1 MLKGL
6 FFNIF
11 FDKEISVVPMSFIS
25 AICNGKINPEGACSK
40 YMEIRN
46 RDGRNRTEH
55 SQGDCQKPDLCICGS
70 MNFYGEGG
78 ACKGIIRAQ

>member
-1 MLKGL
+1 
-6 FFNIF
+6 
-11 FDKEISVVPMSFIS
+11 
-25 AICNGKINPEGACSK
+25 
-40 YMEIRN
+40 MEIRN